1 MKIQL
6 GYQRLFSMLALS
18 FLLTYC
24 AFPQRQK
31 GNITVTVYTDGSSQD
46 VDVPA
51 GSTVRETFENIGIT
65 INSLDRSDPPL
76 FTVLSNGAEIYLIR
90 VEEEYIV
97 EMSILPYETQV
108 LRNESLPEGES
119 RLIQPGVN
127 GVQETTFRVIL
138 ENGIE
143 ISRGQ
148 VKTITVEPPTPEVV
162 MVGSQSPFITM
173 PIPGT
178 LAYLS
183 AGNAWIMEENTGIR
197 RPVVTTGDLD
207 GRVFSLSP
215 ESNWLLYT
223 RSDESEDV
231 INTLW
236 VSRFD
241 TEEPIHI
248 DLKVTNVIHFAD
260 WVPGAING
268 VVFSTAEAI
277 SSPPGWQ
284 ANNDLLFL
292 NFSSDGWVSRPRT
305 TIQENT
311 GGVYGWWGI
320 DYSYSPNGERLA
332 YAGSDE
338 IGLVDINNGTLF
350 PLFDFIP
357 LQTRSDWA
365 WLPEIS
371 WSPDG
376 SYIYFVYHS
385 PQEGLSSSE
394 ESPLF
399 DLAVFPLVG
408 GVPVSLISEVGMFA
422 YPLPSPIRQLP
433 NGEKSYQVAYLQ
445 ALLPTQSRTSGYQ
458 LMLVD
463 RDGSN
468 PALVFPPLGNPGL
481 SPHRY
486 LWAPEMGEGEAYP
499 LIALI
504 YDGDLWLIDV
514 DSGSAQQLTGD
525 GLITTIDWK

>member
-24 AFPQRQK
+24 AFPQRQQ
-31 GNITVTVYTDGSSQD
+31 GNITVTVYADGSSQV

-51 GSTVRETFENIGIT
+51 GSTVREAFENIGIT
-65 INSLDRSDPPL
+65 INSLDRFDPPL

-119 RLIQPGVN
+119 RLIQPGAN

-148 VKTITVEPPTPEVV
+148 VKTFVVEPPTPEVV
-162 MVGSQSPFITM
+162 MVGSQSPFITL

-215 ESNWLLYT
+215 KSNWLLYT

-236 VSRFD
+236 VTRFD

-248 DLKVTNVIHFAD
+248 DLKVANVIHFAD
-260 WVPGAING
+260 WVPGSING

-277 SSPPGWQ
+277 PSPPGWE

-311 GGVYGWWGI
+311 GGVYGWWGV
-320 DYSYSPNGERLA
+320 DFSYSSNGERLA
-332 YAGSDE
+332 YARSEE
-338 IGLVDINNGTLF
+338 IGLVDINNETLF
-350 PLFDFIP
+350 PLINFIP

-376 SYIYFVYHS
+376 NYIYFVYHS

-399 DLAVFPLVG
+399 DLAVFPLG
-408 GVPVSLISEVGMFA
+408 GMPVSLIPEVGMFA

-468 PALVFPPLGNPGL
+468 PALVFPPIGKPGL

-486 LWAPEMGEGEAYP
+486 LWAPEMGEGEVYP

-514 DSGSAQQLTGD
+514 DTGSAQQLTGD